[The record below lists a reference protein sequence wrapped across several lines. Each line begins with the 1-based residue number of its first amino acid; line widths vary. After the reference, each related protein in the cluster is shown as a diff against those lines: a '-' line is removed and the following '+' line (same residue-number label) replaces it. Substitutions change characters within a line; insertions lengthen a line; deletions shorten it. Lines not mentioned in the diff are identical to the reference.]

1 MASKQK
7 LIAVATG
14 YNIYRVPDE
23 VMQMYSNQ
31 LMAFPP
37 AVVLETL
44 VMQGM
49 AKVVARIKP
58 YDIEYE
64 DGEGEENWDGLYEQ
78 GDTEEEEPAAPDNP
92 SPDVK
97 GLWHDEEDDAQADE

>member
-1 MASKQK
+1 MAAKSR

-14 YNIYRVPDE
+14 YNIYRIRDDVF
-23 VMQMYSNQ
+23 QMNSAQ
-31 LMAFPP
+31 FMAFPP

-49 AKVVARIKP
+49 AKIVARIKP

-64 DGEGEENWDGLYEQ
+64 EGEGEENFEGLYEQ
-78 GDTEEEEPAAPDNP
+78 GDDEEVAPENPSPEEEKLTGPWYGKTEEEE
-92 SPDVK
+92 
-97 GLWHDEEDDAQADE
+97 DA